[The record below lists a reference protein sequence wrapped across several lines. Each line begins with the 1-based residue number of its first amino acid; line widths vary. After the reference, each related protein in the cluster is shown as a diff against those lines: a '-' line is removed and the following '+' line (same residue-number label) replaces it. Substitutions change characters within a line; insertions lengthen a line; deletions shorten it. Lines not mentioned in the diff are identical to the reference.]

1 MTYIDGFVVPV
12 AKSRKDEYRKAAA
25 KAGAIFKECGA
36 LKVVECWGDDVPHG
50 KLTDF
55 YGAVRAEPDETV
67 VFSWVI
73 WPSKAVRDEAS
84 KKLMADTRMKADE
97 MPFDG
102 KRLIYGGFEPLLEI

>member
-1 MTYIDGFVVPV
+1 M

-25 KAGAIFKECGA
+25 KAGAIFKEYGA

-50 KLTDF
+50 KHTDF

-67 VFSWVI
+67 VFSWVV
-73 WPSKAVRDEAS
+73 WPSKAMRDEGN
-84 KKLMADTRMKADE
+84 KKLMADPRLKADE